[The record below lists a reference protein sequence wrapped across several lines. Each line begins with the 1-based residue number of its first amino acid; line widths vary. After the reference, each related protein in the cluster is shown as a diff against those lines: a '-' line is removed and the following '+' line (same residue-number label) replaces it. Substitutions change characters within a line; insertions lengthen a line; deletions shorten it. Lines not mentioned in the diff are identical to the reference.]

1 MDGNFPDDDDQNSPS
16 LIKDEG
22 MEVTMTTQLE
32 NLPVTRN
39 DNLQTEAGGTDG
51 LPLGSL
57 CKEEDFQDEELSKR
71 SHTETSSTL
80 PEMNSHNLASKEGK
94 EMEVT
99 MVTHDATQTLEEEMG
114 AVRTAS
120 SAASPL
126 VKFECVDE
134 DSQDSD
140 SDSSSS
146 SSSTSSSSS
155 SFAPAPVFEDFD
167 EGASQSAPIKARD
180 EILLEE
186 LPAVEDV
193 SVSLPEDSELQP
205 VGTVSSIVQQL
216 VIIQSLKDTPP
227 LNEDSILFRSDRVA
241 VGKVFEVFGPVCSPL
256 YVLRFN
262 SADQIISKG
271 LTEGSTVY
279 CAPALKE
286 YTDYI
291 LTQQLKLL
299 KGSDASWK
307 NDDEPPEEALDYSDD
322 EKEQEAKRKIRN
334 KKKENGNIDK
344 SGQHQGHDRRGFQSR
359 HAGPRVQRQH
369 PRNAPPQYS
378 HSYCPPGHTE
388 TPPSY
393 RPPHSRYLPP
403 PSHPPPHHPFS
414 PPSFPLYP
422 PPPLPP
428 PAFFNPSFSP
438 PFWPPNSV
446 PYVDFTLPPP
456 PPPPPLPPSP
466 PH

>member
-1 MDGNFPDDDDQNSPS
+1 MGPLPPRTALRSPSHGKIHGDDGVAGESQVAQPDQPVGPREGGDLGHANRAGRHLRVRAGFNAAAVRGPKEGGRSAPFLPAKEDGTFPSGDSRAVLRPGDAPGPSLQDPQTAEPPARSTCPFRPRRQTGLVRETVKASGNSPCGPAGAS
-16 LIKDEG
+16 LQPPGQE
-22 MEVTMTTQLE
+22 E
-32 NLPVTRN
+32 
-39 DNLQTEAGGTDG
+39 
-51 LPLGSL
+51 
-57 CKEEDFQDEELSKR
+57 EEDDCLLK
-71 SHTETSSTL
+71 
-80 PEMNSHNLASKEGK
+80 
-94 EMEVT
+94 
-99 MVTHDATQTLEEEMG
+99 
-114 AVRTAS
+114 
-120 SAASPL
+120 
-126 VKFECVDE
+126 C
-134 DSQDSD
+134 
-140 SDSSSS
+140 
-146 SSSTSSSSS
+146 
-155 SFAPAPVFEDFD
+155 PVCL
-167 EGASQSAPIKARD
+167 Q
-180 EILLEE
+180 E

-227 LNEDSILFRSDRVA
+227 LNEDSILFRCDRVA

-307 NDDEPPEEALDYSDD
+307 NDDEPPEEVIIVNVRISFGALLPFWMFGGCVCTT
-322 EKEQEAKRKIRN
+322 
-334 KKKENGNIDK
+334 ENVFYHK

-369 PRNAPPQYS
+369 PRNAPPQHF

-388 TPPSY
+388 THPSY
-393 RPPHSRYLPP
+393 RPPHSHYLPS
-403 PSHPPPHHPFS
+403 PSHPPPRHPFS